1 VFYVYKWWGE
11 GGVGWGWGGGGGGCV
26 GGGGGGGLAVLD
38 LAVERLAGGVI
49 TVML

>member
-1 VFYVYKWWGE
+1 MQKYDVFQTCLRMIS
-11 GGVGWGWGGGGGGCV
+11 GWGGGGGW
-26 GGGGGGGLAVLD
+26 AVLD